1 MPSLAL
7 LLLARLAPALAQ
19 SPPPTDLDGD
29 GKADAIVVEEEGVTI
44 GGQRVACGGMELCSV
59 QLHDIAADDGL
70 REVLVIELGPRD
82 DASARLYRLRKGKLV
97 ELSFRKPGDSD
108 EWQSVPS
115 AVSTSGNGIVL
126 ADHQGRFYTQRQ
138 KYVAK
143 GDTLTHVPQPFWY
156 AGFEVHVDRSV
167 PVVRSPGGTEV
178 VANVKP
184 DSDITVLLE
193 SAEQEGWFLVKLSTG
208 LTGWVT
214 LETLAQGSDQVRG
227 VMSAG

>member
-1 MPSLAL
+1 MPLLAL
-7 LLLARLAPALAQ
+7 ALTLALDAHAQ
-19 SPPPTDLDGD
+19 GLPPTDLDGD
-29 GKADAIVVEEEGVTI
+29 GKPDAVVISEEKVTI
-44 GGQRVACGGMELCSV
+44 GGHEVGCGGVELCSV
-59 QLHDIAADDGL
+59 QLHDVAADDGL
-70 REVLVIELGPRD
+70 KEVLVVELGPRD
-82 DASARLYRLRKGKLV
+82 DASAHLYRLRKGRLV

-115 AVSTSGNGIVL
+115 AVVTSGNGIVL

-143 GDTLTHVPQPFWY
+143 GDALSHVPQPFWY
-156 AGFEVHVDRSV
+156 AGFDVHVDRSV
-167 PVVRSPGGTEV
+167 PVVRSPGGSEV
-178 VANVKP
+178 VANIKP

-193 SAEQEGWFLVKLSTG
+193 AVDPAGWFLVKLSTG

-214 LETLAQGSDQVRG
+214 METLAIGSDQVQG